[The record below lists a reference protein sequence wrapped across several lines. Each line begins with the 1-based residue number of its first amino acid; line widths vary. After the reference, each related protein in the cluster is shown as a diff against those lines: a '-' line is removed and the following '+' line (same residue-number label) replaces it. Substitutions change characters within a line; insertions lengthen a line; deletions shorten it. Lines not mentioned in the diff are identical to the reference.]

1 MLQVLA
7 VEVGVGLE
15 VVLGRDLEP
24 EVPRTF
30 DEQAGRKDLGSWEA
44 EMNQEE
50 EEEEEEEEARKA
62 LAYVDIGAEAL
73 TFLLEGVVRAGW
85 VEETTA

>member
-7 VEVGVGLE
+7 VKVGVGLE

-30 DEQAGRKDLGSWEA
+30 DEQAGRKKDLDSWEA

-50 EEEEEEEEARKA
+50 EARKA
-62 LAYVDIGAEAL
+62 LACVDIGAEAL
-73 TFLLEGVVRAGW
+73 TFLLEGVVRTGW
-85 VEETTA
+85 VEERMA

>member
-7 VEVGVGLE
+7 VKVGVGLE

-30 DEQAGRKDLGSWEA
+30 DEEAGRKDLDSWEA

-50 EEEEEEEEARKA
+50 ARKA
-62 LAYVDIGAEAL
+62 LACVDIGAEAL
-73 TFLLEGVVRAGW
+73 TFLLKEVVRAGW
-85 VEETTA
+85 VEERTA